1 MTEPRTILGIDP
13 GLANTGWGVVRQ
25 YGPRMECVA
34 YGCVSTP
41 AGVELSQ
48 RLAKIHEQI
57 SAVISR
63 FDPVCLG
70 IETVWFGQNITAAFA
85 TGQARGAAL
94 VACAQHGLSVG
105 EFTPRQ
111 IKMAV
116 VGTGSADKAQVQ
128 YMVKKLLNLQVEPKP
143 DHASD
148 ALAAAIC
155 YTTHEGYGGVGG
167 ASALAKLESRGRVM
181 RGGAQ
186 DLGGGC
192 AMIAF
197 LKGALAGKTA
207 ACAYIDVQGVGY
219 AVGMSQGALSKLPA
233 VGEPVQVHT
242 YLQVSDNG
250 IALYGFLTLEEK
262 ALFERLIGV
271 SGVGPKVALAALSSF
286 TPEALVAAVQ
296 AQDVAAVQKIPGVG
310 KKTASRIIL
319 ELKGSFDQGLA
330 SLFDVSG
337 APSSAAA
344 AAAERLKGA
353 REALLALGFASAE
366 AEVALKGAP
375 EDADENALIK
385 YALKRLGK

>member
-1 MTEPRTILGIDP
+1 
-13 GLANTGWGVVRQ
+13 
-25 YGPRMECVA
+25 
-34 YGCVSTP
+34 
-41 AGVELSQ
+41 
-48 RLAKIHEQI
+48 
-57 SAVISR
+57 
-63 FDPVCLG
+63 
-70 IETVWFGQNITAAFA
+70 
-85 TGQARGAAL
+85 
-94 VACAQHGLSVG
+94 
-105 EFTPRQ
+105 
-111 IKMAV
+111 
-116 VGTGSADKAQVQ
+116 
-128 YMVKKLLNLQVEPKP
+128 
-143 DHASD
+143 
-148 ALAAAIC
+148 
-155 YTTHEGYGGVGG
+155 
-167 ASALAKLESRGRVM
+167 
-181 RGGAQ
+181 
-186 DLGGGC
+186 
-192 AMIAF
+192 MIAF
-197 LKGALAGKTA
+197 LKGVLAGKTA

-242 YLQVSDNG
+242 YLQVSDSG

>member
-1 MTEPRTILGIDP
+1 
-13 GLANTGWGVVRQ
+13 
-25 YGPRMECVA
+25 
-34 YGCVSTP
+34 
-41 AGVELSQ
+41 
-48 RLAKIHEQI
+48 
-57 SAVISR
+57 
-63 FDPVCLG
+63 
-70 IETVWFGQNITAAFA
+70 
-85 TGQARGAAL
+85 
-94 VACAQHGLSVG
+94 
-105 EFTPRQ
+105 
-111 IKMAV
+111 
-116 VGTGSADKAQVQ
+116 
-128 YMVKKLLNLQVEPKP
+128 
-143 DHASD
+143 
-148 ALAAAIC
+148 
-155 YTTHEGYGGVGG
+155 
-167 ASALAKLESRGRVM
+167 
-181 RGGAQ
+181 
-186 DLGGGC
+186 
-192 AMIAF
+192 MIAF
-197 LKGALAGKTA
+197 LKGVLAGKTA

-233 VGEPVQVHT
+233 VGEPVQAHT
-242 YLQVSDNG
+242 HLQVSDNG

>member
-1 MTEPRTILGIDP
+1 
-13 GLANTGWGVVRQ
+13 
-25 YGPRMECVA
+25 
-34 YGCVSTP
+34 
-41 AGVELSQ
+41 
-48 RLAKIHEQI
+48 
-57 SAVISR
+57 
-63 FDPVCLG
+63 
-70 IETVWFGQNITAAFA
+70 
-85 TGQARGAAL
+85 
-94 VACAQHGLSVG
+94 
-105 EFTPRQ
+105 
-111 IKMAV
+111 
-116 VGTGSADKAQVQ
+116 
-128 YMVKKLLNLQVEPKP
+128 
-143 DHASD
+143 
-148 ALAAAIC
+148 
-155 YTTHEGYGGVGG
+155 
-167 ASALAKLESRGRVM
+167 
-181 RGGAQ
+181 
-186 DLGGGC
+186 
-192 AMIAF
+192 MIAF
-197 LKGALAGKTA
+197 LKGMLAGKTA

-233 VGEPVQVHT
+233 VGEPVQVYT

-337 APSSAAA
+337 APSSTAA

>member
-1 MTEPRTILGIDP
+1 
-13 GLANTGWGVVRQ
+13 
-25 YGPRMECVA
+25 
-34 YGCVSTP
+34 
-41 AGVELSQ
+41 
-48 RLAKIHEQI
+48 
-57 SAVISR
+57 
-63 FDPVCLG
+63 
-70 IETVWFGQNITAAFA
+70 
-85 TGQARGAAL
+85 
-94 VACAQHGLSVG
+94 
-105 EFTPRQ
+105 
-111 IKMAV
+111 
-116 VGTGSADKAQVQ
+116 
-128 YMVKKLLNLQVEPKP
+128 
-143 DHASD
+143 
-148 ALAAAIC
+148 
-155 YTTHEGYGGVGG
+155 
-167 ASALAKLESRGRVM
+167 
-181 RGGAQ
+181 
-186 DLGGGC
+186 
-192 AMIAF
+192 MIAF

-233 VGEPVQVHT
+233 VGEPVQVNT

-366 AEVALKGAP
+366 AKVALKGAP